1 MTKVRDVQRRYVR
14 ELLSAM
20 AGYVA
25 VLYASLWLL
34 RNRGAEIGAPLKAV
48 LALLPM
54 LPIAFAAR
62 AIVRVIRDSD
72 ELEQRID
79 LEAAAIAG
87 LVVGLGYLTLGLLAS
102 AEVITLDGSAMAVWV
117 FPSLCGTFGLAKW
130 WTSGRFRG

>member
-14 ELLSAM
+14 ELFSAM

-25 VLYASLWLL
+25 LLYSSFWLL
-34 RNRGAEIGAPLKAV
+34 RRHGAEIGAPLKAI

-54 LPIAFAAR
+54 LPIAYVAR

-79 LEAAAIAG
+79 LEAAAVSG

-130 WTSGRFRG
+130 WTSWRFRG